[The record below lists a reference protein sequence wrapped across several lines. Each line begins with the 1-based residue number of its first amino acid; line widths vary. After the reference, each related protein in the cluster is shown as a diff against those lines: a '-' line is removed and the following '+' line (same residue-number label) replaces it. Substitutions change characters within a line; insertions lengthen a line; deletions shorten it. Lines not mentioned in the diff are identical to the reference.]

1 MNKIKEQNILC
12 DCGCDVRGLTQYQLS
27 GYVKNYDK
35 MTINGTTVIDKHL
48 DNNEHVISIDLGYTH
63 KHTAIKKAKNIIE
76 KYNFNNV
83 EWFEVWNVTDTE
95 LIKTIS

>member
-1 MNKIKEQNILC
+1 MNKIKEQTILC

-35 MTINGTTVIDKHL
+35 RTINGSTVVNKHL
-48 DNNEHVISIDLGYTH
+48 DNNEHVIGIDLGYTH
-63 KHTAIKKAKNIIE
+63 KHTAIKKAKNIIK

-95 LIKTIS
+95 LIETIT